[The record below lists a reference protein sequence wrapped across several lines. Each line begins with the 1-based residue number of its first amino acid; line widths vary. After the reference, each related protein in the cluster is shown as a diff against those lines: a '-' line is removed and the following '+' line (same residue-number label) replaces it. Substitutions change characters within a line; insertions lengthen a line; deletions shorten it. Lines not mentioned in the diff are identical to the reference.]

1 MGGFGTSDEAEA
13 IEELLQAY
21 DQSDA
26 DQIKSI
32 VTKPLFRN
40 LDNEVCYFQL
50 CDLHETSVLIKLRHA
65 THSSSLIMGE
75 NGKFM
80 GGIVSWHQGFVE
92 IRLSIYVSVTKAT
105 ARAVRGS

>member
-13 IEELLQAY
+13 VEELLQAY

-40 LDNEVCYFQL
+40 LDNEVRFCFAL
-50 CDLHETSVLIKLRHA
+50 
-65 THSSSLIMGE
+65 
-75 NGKFM
+75 
-80 GGIVSWHQGFVE
+80 
-92 IRLSIYVSVTKAT
+92 
-105 ARAVRGS
+105 

>member
-40 LDNEVCYFQL
+40 LDNEVCYLQL
-50 CDLHETSVLIKLRHA
+50 CDLHETSILINLRCA
-65 THSSSLIMGE
+65 RQSSSLIVGE
-75 NGKFM
+75 NWKCM
-80 GGIVSWHQGFVE
+80 GGIVSWCM
-92 IRLSIYVSVTKAT
+92 LSSV
-105 ARAVRGS
+105 RVVPRVYRYH